1 MPKTELPAIEEIK
14 LSSLEIDYTLAGRSE
29 KEVKANAKELAPM
42 LAAGWSPSQPGE
54 YFERGGKKHLAAGF
68 TRTAA
73 AIMNDHKVG
82 YFVRVPDIA
91 SELRTTAIRTNASKP
106 ISPFEQGRIYAAMRD
121 GTKAEDSQ
129 VGEEVLTPMKEAE
142 IAKVVGKKP
151 QWINACIGIFES
163 PEELHPFIENGQVS
177 ANVIKRASELVKHDE
192 KKLIRAVKM
201 IVKHAEGQGRC
212 PATMKDL
219 EACRPD
225 FAPFKAATK
234 PAPDKLI
241 SDNGKTSD
249 RADSSAQDAIDREN
263 NQGQPS
269 GEPDGESEASGE
281 VREVGAHEIQ
291 SDVKGASDAQ
301 PELFEPDANK
311 PSKKASKNTIE
322 ALTADFRKIAEEWSE
337 ECAVSFTPPDLDA
350 LLEKLTDYVTKAN
363 VPF

>member
-42 LAAGWSPSQPGE
+42 LAAGWSPRQPGE

-82 YFVRVPDIA
+82 YFVRVPDVA

-129 VGEEVLTPMKEAE
+129 VGEEVLAPMKEAE

-201 IVKHAEGQGRC
+201 IVKHAEGEGKAT
-212 PATMKDL
+212 ATMKDL
-219 EACRPD
+219 EVCRPD
-225 FAPFKAATK
+225 FAPLKAAKVEK
-234 PAPDKLI
+234 PAKAEKPAESASVPENEEKPD
-241 SDNGKTSD
+241 
-249 RADSSAQDAIDREN
+249 
-263 NQGQPS
+263 S
-269 GEPDGESEASGE
+269 GEPDGESE
-281 VREVGAHEIQ
+281 RT
-291 SDVKGASDAQ
+291 Q
-301 PELFEPDANK
+301 PELFAN
-311 PSKKASKNTIE
+311 PEHQPAKKASKKTVEHVRGDLNRIMEKWGEDT
-322 ALTADFRKIAEEWSE
+322 
-337 ECAVSFTPPDLDA
+337 AVSWSDSDLDQILDA
-350 LLEKLTDYVTKAN
+350 LTDYVTKADA
-363 VPF
+363 PF